1 MRALVHVFPEVA
13 FDTEKFGD
21 LGKPKKNQ
29 KKEQTKNEK
38 CITDTYYRWEKEKV
52 VLELC

>member
-21 LGKPKKNQ
+21 LGKPKKT
-29 KKEQTKNEK
+29 KKKRTHKK
-38 CITDTYYRWEKEKV
+38 
-52 VLELC
+52 

>member
-21 LGKPKKNQ
+21 LGKPKKKPKKKNKQ
-29 KKEQTKNEK
+29 KMKNA
-38 CITDTYYRWEKEKV
+38 
-52 VLELC
+52 